1 MVERADPFHLDGRR
15 IILFDTPGFD
25 DTNKTER
32 EILAIITFELEKQY
46 RKGRTLHGIIYVH
59 RISDLRVG
67 GLAKTYF
74 RIFRKLCGDP
84 FLQNVII
91 MTNLW
96 SRLPSELEGHRRAD
110 ELASLDDFFK
120 PAIAQGA
127 VMMHHMQD
135 TVDSAHGILRQIL
148 KNHPRAL
155 SIQEEIVDQ
164 GKTITE
170 TGAGMALDEK
180 LALLAQQ
187 YERKLKEQ
195 FEAAEEA
202 RREKDEETRQ
212 EQLEEAERVRQLLEK
227 LEEEKSNQARQYQ
240 LLQEQFAEAERNREQ
255 GMREAE
261 ESSCGETQVARRQEA
276 KVQRAGTAG
285 PVGLL
290 RIWHALSAVLGRLTV
305 TTSAQ

>member
-1 MVERADPFHLDGRR
+1 MSR
-15 IILFDTPGFD
+15 
-25 DTNKTER
+25 
-32 EILAIITFELEKQY
+32 Y
-46 RKGRTLHGIIYVH
+46 RKGQTLHGIIYVH

-67 GLAKTYF
+67 GLAKTHF

-96 SRLPSELEGHRRAD
+96 SRLPSELEGRRRAD
-110 ELASLDDFFK
+110 ELANLDDFFK
-120 PAIAQGA
+120 PAIAKGA
-127 VMMHHMQD
+127 VMMHHMED
-135 TVDSAHGILRQIL
+135 TVASAHEILRQIV

-164 GKTITE
+164 RKTITE

-180 LALLAQQ
+180 LTLLAQQ

-195 FEAAEEA
+195 LEAAEEA
-202 RREKDEETRQ
+202 RIERDEETRN
-212 EQLEEAERVRQLLEK
+212 EQLEEAERIRHLLDA
-227 LEEEKSNQARQYQ
+227 LEEEKCNQARQYQ
-240 LLQEQFAEAERNREQ
+240 LLQEQFAEAERNHEQ
-255 GMREAE
+255 AMREAE
-261 ESSCGETQVARRQEA
+261 ESQVARRQEA
-276 KVQRAGTAG
+276 KAQTAG

-290 RIWHALSAVLGRLTV
+290 RMWHVLSTVLGRWTL